1 MQFGARGF
9 ILARMLDIRLLRDRP
24 AWVREKLAT
33 RHSPVD
39 LDAVLALDASRR
51 ADITAADRL
60 KNERREISR
69 RIGEKRKAGED
80 TAEIQGRV
88 RAMGGQ
94 IAALDGRIREAEE
107 ALRGMMLAMP
117 NLPGEDVPLGMDE
130 TANVVVGRWGEARE
144 LPFEAKDHVALGES
158 LRLFDLAR
166 GAKITGAGFPL
177 FRGRGAKLER
187 ALIQFMLDLHTREH
201 GFTEVAPPFVVN
213 RASMTGT
220 GQLPKL
226 EGDMY
231 RVEADDLFLIPT
243 AEVPVT
249 NLYRDEILPGP
260 LPVRHVAYT
269 PCFRREAGAAGRD
282 TRGIVRV
289 HQFDK
294 VEMVVWCTPSDSA
307 AEHERLVRCAQKVLE
322 RLGVAYRTVLLSSG
336 DQSFAAAKCY
346 DLEVWVAGGRR
357 WLEISSVSNYEA
369 FQARRMNIR
378 YRAPGGGVDF
388 VHTLNGSGVS
398 LPRLVVALLENGQE
412 ADGSVVLPDA
422 LGPYMGGGEQLR
434 LRPGG

>member
-1 MQFGARGF
+1 
-9 ILARMLDIRLLRDRP
+9 MLDIRLLRERP
-24 AWVREKLAT
+24 AFVREKLAT

-39 LDAVLALDASRR
+39 LDAVLALDAARR

-60 KNERREISR
+60 KNDRNAVSKQ
-69 RIGEKRKAGED
+69 IGARKKAGED
-80 TAEIQGRV
+80 TSAIQAQV
-88 RAMGGQ
+88 REMGDQ
-94 IAALDGRIREAEE
+94 IAALDGKIRAAEE
-107 ALRGMMLAMP
+107 ELRRLMLAIP
-117 NLPGEDVPLGMDE
+117 NLPQDDVPVGEDE
-130 TANVVVGRWGEARE
+130 SANVVVGQWGEPKSFAF
-144 LPFEAKDHVALGES
+144 PAKDHVALGEA
-158 LRLFDLAR
+158 LGLFDLPR

-177 FRGRGAKLER
+177 FVGRGAKLER

-201 GFTEVAPPFVVN
+201 GFTEVSPPFVVN

-226 EGDMY
+226 ENDMY
-231 RVEADDLFLIPT
+231 HVDADDLFLIPT

-260 LPVRHVAYT
+260 LPMRRVAYT

-294 VEMVVWCTPSDSA
+294 VEMVAWCAPEDSA
-307 AEHERLVRCAQKVLE
+307 AEHQRLVRCAQTVLE
-322 RLGVAYRTVLLSSG
+322 RLGLTYRTVLLSSG

-346 DLEVWVAGGRR
+346 DLEIWAPGAGR
-357 WLEISSVSNYEA
+357 WLEISSVSNFEA

-378 YRAPGGGVDF
+378 YRTPEGRTDF

-398 LPRLVVALLENGQE
+398 LPRLVVALLENGQQE
-412 ADGSVVLPDA
+412 DGSVLLPEA
-422 LGPYMGGGEQLR
+422 LAPYMGGTDALR
-434 LRPGG
+434 LAAE